1 MSGLYGV
8 VGVFAT
14 PQKLKTAAARLRDE
28 GYRRFEAYTPYP
40 VEGLQPIIHPG
51 RRRFLPL
58 FMFGGAVLGALW
70 GYWIQFWD
78 EALNYPINVGGR
90 PHNSWPAFVVSTF
103 EFTVLFA
110 MAAGMFGLL
119 AASRLPLLY
128 HPLFN
133 ARSFERAS
141 RDRFLICVE
150 AADPQFEVVGVVT
163 LLEELGAAPIERVL
177 A

>member
-1 MSGLYGV
+1 MTVLYGV

-14 PQKLKTAAARLRDE
+14 PETVRAAATRLRDA
-28 GYRRFEAYTPYP
+28 GYRKFETYTPYP
-40 VEGLQPIIHPG
+40 VEGLQQIVHPG
-51 RRRFLPL
+51 PRRFLPL
-58 FMFGGAVLGALW
+58 LMFAGAAIGAIW

-110 MAAGMFGLL
+110 MAAGLFGFV
-119 AASRLPLLY
+119 AASRLPQLY
-128 HPLFN
+128 HPVFN
-133 ARSFERAS
+133 ARSFDRAS
-141 RDRFLICVE
+141 RDRFLVCVE
-150 AADPQFEVVGVVT
+150 ATDPQFDADIVVA
-163 LLEELGAAPIERVL
+163 LLEELGAAPIERVR